1 MGVVGEWVGSG
12 GVYADGDVIA
22 SAGGRMGYIPELIID
37 SITIPFSSSQEIS
50 QTYRDLAARYPMR
63 TGNGSMIIR
72 TAWSGKVGTTL
83 DGQGVIPVGFSAFDW
98 STTHTLYCVAPRA
111 VGGTTALT
119 INVPKARRTDG
130 TLNGDGS
137 PVGAIAY
144 ARAIMSYQNDWQYT
158 TYTSADADPPLASTH
173 HKFTLTAVAG
183 ALRYQVIYYPKITV
197 ICNPPEESV
206 SADAMYSWSLEAEE
220 V

>member
-1 MGVVGEWVGSG
+1 
-12 GVYADGDVIA
+12 
-22 SAGGRMGYIPELIID
+22 MGYIPELIID
-37 SITIPFSSSQEIS
+37 SITVPFSSSQELS
-50 QTYRDLAARYPMR
+50 QSYTPLEAKYVVR
-63 TGNGSMIIR
+63 TGNGSAIIR
-72 TAWSGKVGTTL
+72 TAWTGKLGTSL
-83 DGQGVIPVGFSAFDW
+83 QGQGTIPSGLSVFDW

-130 TLNGDGS
+130 TLNVDGS

-144 ARAIMSYQNDWQYT
+144 ARAIMSYKNDWQYT

-173 HKFTLTAVAG
+173 HKFTLTAVLG